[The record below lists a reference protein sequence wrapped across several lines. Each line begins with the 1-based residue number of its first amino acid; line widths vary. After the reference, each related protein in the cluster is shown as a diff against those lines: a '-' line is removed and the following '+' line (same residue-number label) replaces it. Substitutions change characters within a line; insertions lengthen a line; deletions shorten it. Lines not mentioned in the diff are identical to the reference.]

1 MCHFSLQIFTN
12 RSFLFCQSRTFLEPL
27 EIFKGEVEET
37 IEKVELARSILKNFR
52 ETYEH
57 HRLHIKDYFK
67 EKEPRSWEFA
77 PQLVFHRFDKFV
89 ERVDMVH
96 VSNSLTQTRFV
107 CFSDSLIFI

>member
-1 MCHFSLQIFTN
+1 MCHCSLQIFTN
-12 RSFLFCQSRTFLEPL
+12 LSFLFCQSRTFLEPL

-37 IEKVELARSILKNFR
+37 IEKVELARGILKHFR

-57 HRLHIKDYFK
+57 HRLHIRDYFK
-67 EKEPRSWEFA
+67 EKDPRSWEFA

-96 VSNSLTQTRFV
+96 VSNTLMQACFV
-107 CFSDSLIFI
+107 CFPGS